1 MDNSNWHLHF
11 FSLSSFFLFF
21 VNFVIF
27 TACLHDLIEKWID
40 LDISV
45 PQVDC
50 VCLFLS
56 LSLLFIKNDLLAT
69 LFKSKLLHSE
79 IRFCF
84 LYWIFWET
92 LRPALLPLQH
102 CAAMEYRRLR
112 LLWFAA
118 AVNSA
123 ALLILLRCY
132 FWLCN
137 MLLTACCS
145 TCCQE
150 TINNYFNYF
159 PHYFASRVIHYLLK
173 CIWEAR
179 DLVVFLCYDCF
190 HLLRNCDFC
199 TFNHLRRAKVF

>member
-11 FSLSSFFLFF
+11 FSLSSFFL
-21 VNFVIF
+21 
-27 TACLHDLIEKWID
+27 LLWISWY
-40 LDISV
+40 LLRAYMIWLKSESISIYLCHKLTV
-45 PQVDC
+45 C
-50 VCLFLS
+50 VSLSFS

-150 TINNYFNYF
+150 TIYNYF
-159 PHYFASRVIHYLLK
+159 
-173 CIWEAR
+173 
-179 DLVVFLCYDCF
+179 
-190 HLLRNCDFC
+190 
-199 TFNHLRRAKVF
+199 